1 MFGDFIAHI
10 IWLWLIFISLPLIF
24 DMSIKE
30 MFQKIIKPLTE
41 TREVENENFED
52 ATISKRKSKIP
63 DLQEIDWPNNPKLGF
78 WESSVS
84 IIKPKQI
91 EISEIKEIQ
100 ESWEINNNTI
110 SNNTE
115 INKNWNSRV
124 EPEQQKI
131 IQKVKPKTQNNW
143 IKISNFTWEEEWEFP
158 SLDLLENKV
167 DNNYPNDDELE
178 KQALNIQS
186 KLSQF
191 WIEVEVI
198 EARVGPTVTQF
209 TLNPAEWVK
218 VSKILWLQD
227 DLAMSLAAKSVR
239 IEAPIPW
246 QPYVWI
252 EIPNINRATVYMREI
267 IESEEFK
274 KWDSKL
280 KLCFWKD
287 VSWNPVIEDLAK
299 MPHMLIAWT
308 TWSWKSVWMNTFLI
322 SLMYQNSPKELKFI
336 MIDPKMVEL
345 SWYNWCPHLLTPV
358 ITDADKAL
366 ASLKWWVSEMMRRY
380 TECKEKGYRNIQEYN
395 ENEETKMP
403 KIVIVIDELADLM
416 MRWDL
421 KKETENAIARIAQ
434 MARAVWI
441 HLIIATQKPTV
452 NVITWLIK
460 SNIPTRI
467 CFTVQSSMD
476 SRVVLDAVWWESLL
490 WMWDMMYI
498 NASLPKPKRVQ
509 WIFISSKE
517 IEDVTHHVKTTKEP
531 EDENSENW
539 DYIED
544 ITTEAT
550 QVNAM
555 SWSWWIPWVWTID
568 LDAIT
573 IAWNEDPKLVDA
585 IRVIQETWKASATL
599 LQRKISVWYAKAAK
613 LLDILE
619 EKWVVW
625 PANWA
630 KPRQVFLENIS

>member
-585 IRVIQETWKASATL
+585 IRVIQETW
-599 LQRKISVWYAKAAK
+599 
-613 LLDILE
+613 
-619 EKWVVW
+619 
-625 PANWA
+625 
-630 KPRQVFLENIS
+630 